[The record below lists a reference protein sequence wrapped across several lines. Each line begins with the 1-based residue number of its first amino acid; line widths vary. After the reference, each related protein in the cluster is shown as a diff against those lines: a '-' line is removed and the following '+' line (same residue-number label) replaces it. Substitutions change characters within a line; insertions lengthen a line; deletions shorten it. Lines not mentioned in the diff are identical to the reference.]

1 MASRPRR
8 RLLGLLTR
16 PLLGGILLVG
26 TLVISESHGQ
36 TNDDPRPSVLLIV
49 VDTLRADH
57 LGCYGYGRDTSPHI
71 DRLAARGVRFKNTIA
86 QSSWT
91 LPSMISLMTG
101 RYVLGTTPQLPGET
115 DSLAELLSARGYQT
129 AAFVANNV
137 VGGPEGFSRGFDEFR
152 SLDDLALA
160 QAEAIQSNVHSLGA
174 VVNEHVLNWV
184 ADNTEAPFFLYVH
197 YMDPHRPY
205 RPLEDSP
212 PFAQSY
218 EPIDELRR
226 ERYEQFL
233 EGRPD
238 LRDSAE
244 VQLQRIRDTIQ
255 RYDADVAY
263 VDSRIG
269 ELLAGLESLG
279 LMENTVVALAADHGE
294 ALFDRLE
301 YPELVRRQG
310 PPKDQRLADY
320 FKNGH
325 GKHLY
330 QELVAT
336 PLIFAGPGIHEGR
349 VVTETVPNVAVLPT
363 LLELATGDVI
373 DDRDGTSLLTAL
385 TGETFTVDQNRLLYS
400 WCAQATGVF
409 HPKRQLMLVRPN
421 PAGIDFG
428 LTLKLFNLIDDP
440 GEDHDAL
447 QGDDAKTQLTAK
459 LLAAELVEREQL
471 ALTQE
476 GSAEYLE
483 ATLRKMREL
492 GYVR

>member
-1 MASRPRR
+1 V
-8 RLLGLLTR
+8 GV
-16 PLLGGILLVG
+16 LLVG
-26 TLVISESHGQ
+26 TLLIGESHGQ
-36 TNDDPRPSVLLIV
+36 TMLGTSAIGEPSVGPRPSVVLIV

-71 DRLAARGVRFKNTIA
+71 DRLAARGVRFNNTIA

-101 RYVLGTTPQLPGET
+101 QYVLGTTPQLPGDT
-115 DSLAELLSARGYQT
+115 KAMAELFSAQGYQT
-129 AAFVANNV
+129 AAFVGNDV
-137 VGGPEGFSRGFDEFR
+137 VGRPEGFSRGFDVFR
-152 SLDDLALA
+152 SLDDLEPA
-160 QAEAIQSNVHSLGA
+160 QAEAIQNNVHSLGA
-174 VVNEHVLNWV
+174 VVNEHELDWV
-184 ADNTEAPFFLYVH
+184 GDNAEAPFFLYVH
-197 YMDPHRPY
+197 HMDPHRPY
-205 RPLEDSP
+205 RPLTDSP
-212 PFAQSY
+212 PFAEGY
-218 EPIDELRR
+218 EPIDEARR
-226 ERYEQFL
+226 NRYELFL

-244 VQLQRIRDTIQ
+244 GQLQRIRDTIQ
-255 RYDADVAY
+255 RYDADVSY
-263 VDSRIG
+263 VDARVG
-269 ELLAGLESLG
+269 ELLEGLETLG

-330 QELVAT
+330 RELVAT
-336 PLIFAGPGIHEGR
+336 PLIFAGPGIDEGR

-363 LLELATGDVI
+363 LLELATGQVV
-373 DDRDGTSLLTAL
+373 DDRDGTSLVSAL
-385 TGETFTVDQNRLLYS
+385 TTETFTVDQNRLLYS

-440 GEDHDAL
+440 GEDHNAL
-447 QGDDAKTQLTAK
+447 QGDDEKTQLTAK

-476 GSAEYLE
+476 QSAEYLE